1 MLLFVFVIAAA
12 IFVGY
17 AIYSNYAK
25 TPGDSSIA
33 MRIWLSVIA
42 AVASVGAAVATFF
55 NSSSAVP

>member
-12 IFVGY
+12 IFVAY
-17 AIYSNYAK
+17 AIYSNYSK

-42 AVASVGAAVATFF
+42 AVASVGAALATFF
-55 NSSSAVP
+55 GSSSAIP